1 MNDPSPKLGDTVR
14 IICSG
19 ETGLVIG
26 TAEFSTSQPQSY
38 LRYMAADGRAQQC
51 WWDNDALEVVA

>member
-1 MNDPSPKLGDTVR
+1 MNDPSPKLGDIVR

-26 TAEFSTSQPQSY
+26 TAEYSTSQPQSFV
-38 LRYMAADGRAQQC
+38 RYQAADGRACQC
-51 WWDNDALEVVA
+51 WWDDEALEVVA